1 MCSYGNMWTDSF
13 TEPMTNIYD
22 SNYGDAV
29 IDVLCKAQDLCGAS
43 VQDTATCRQQVI
55 DWVVIKLVPFSTV
68 GHLLLKSAM
77 WLIIWLRRLIDW
89 LADCFPPQNISPN
102 VLEESAVS
110 DDILSPDEDGV
121 CSGRYFTESGLVGLL
136 EQAAELFSNVRQWRC
151 ADSQDTYIKCDYGNL
166 SQYPQSIQQRH

>member
-1 MCSYGNMWTDSF
+1 
-13 TEPMTNIYD
+13 
-22 SNYGDAV
+22 
-29 IDVLCKAQDLCGAS
+29 
-43 VQDTATCRQQVI
+43 
-55 DWVVIKLVPFSTV
+55 
-68 GHLLLKSAM
+68 M

-136 EQAAELFSNVRQWRC
+136 EQAAELFSNVRPWRC
-151 ADSQDTYIKCDYGNL
+151 ADSCIKRDYGNL
-166 SQYPQSIQQRH
+166 SQYIEQMFSLRHE